1 MSDIPRRCCQMFHS
15 GTWLGLAG
23 LFAVGLLLPAP
34 VWAAP
39 GTVQRT
45 AGVPAFVRFGFYAI
59 FFLSI
64 LGTGVILRQI
74 YLVRRNARRDRP
86 PAKLGV
92 VGVDVAWDVG
102 LVPATLTDEQEPM
115 PAEVEEALAELD
127 KYVSPLPP
135 EPRQPLAQAWDE
147 EQGTG
152 VAPAPWEDAEMRRKA
167 LESWMR
173 RATPEDAEDLLR
185 EGIRLAK
192 AGEKAH
198 AYDVFSTITRLVPDH
213 VEAWLWKGGT
223 ALHPQESVRCLQRAL
238 ELDPDNPRARQGLAW
253 ALARLQ
259 ESEDREEPEME

>member
-1 MSDIPRRCCQMFHS
+1 MSGSVCRCRRMFS
-15 GTWLGLAG
+15 RGWLALAEA
-23 LFAVGLLLPAP
+23 FVIWILPPPSA
-34 VWAAP
+34 WAAQEI
-39 GTVQRT
+39 TQRS

-64 LGTGVILRQI
+64 LGAGVTLRQI
-74 YLVRRNARRDRP
+74 YIARRGVRRDEP

-92 VGVDVAWDVG
+92 EGVDVAWDVG
-102 LVPATLTDEQEPM
+102 LVPATLADEQEPM

-127 KYVSPLPP
+127 RYVSPIPP
-135 EPRQPLAQAWDE
+135 EPRQPMTPAQRANPEDDVI
-147 EQGTG
+147 TTT
-152 VAPAPWEDAEMRRKA
+152 WEDMEIRRKA

-173 RATPEDAEDLLR
+173 RATPEDAEDLMR

-192 AGEKAH
+192 AGETAQ
-198 AYDVFSTITRLVPDH
+198 AYDIFSTVTRLVPDY

-259 ESEDREEPEME
+259 ASEDSQEQELE

>member
-1 MSDIPRRCCQMFHS
+1 MSNIPRRYYHMFHPV
-15 GTWLGLAG
+15 TWSGLAG
-23 LFAVGLLLPAP
+23 FFAMGSLLPPP
-34 VWAAP
+34 VWAAQ
-39 GTVQRT
+39 GIIQRT

-64 LGTGVILRQI
+64 LGTGVTLRQM
-74 YLVRRNARRDRP
+74 YLARRNARRDKP

-92 VGVDVAWDVG
+92 EGVNVAWDVG

-127 KYVSPLPP
+127 RYVSPVPS
-135 EPRQPLAQAWDE
+135 EPRQPLAQGG
-147 EQGTG
+147 EQGAG
-152 VAPAPWEDAEMRRKA
+152 AAPALWEDAEMRRKA

-173 RATPEDAEDLLR
+173 RAAPEDAEDLMR

-192 AGEKAH
+192 AGEKAQ
-198 AYDVFSTITRLVPDH
+198 AYDVFATITRLVPGH

-238 ELDPDNPRARQGLAW
+238 ELDPDNPQARQGLAW

-259 ESEDREEPEME
+259 ASEANREPPIE